1 MTRIFIFLLALAQ
14 AGMFAQKA
22 HLAKKMP
29 DIPTAGLSD
38 TEKAHIVTR
47 DNIGYI
53 LLKRLQVSDVA
64 VLRYDL
70 VYTKGIVIDLRT
82 SASLEVPASLV
93 SFFLSGD
100 TLSADRNTIFASTDQ
115 PGKPDETG
123 RFKRRVVLIVN
134 ENTQGA
140 AVCLAIQLQASAN
153 TIVIGS
159 ETAGICEPSFS
170 TIKPDILV
178 FPTPEGIRRGDDEL
192 LAFAI
197 SLINHP
203 SK

>member
-1 MTRIFIFLLALAQ
+1 MARIFIFLLALAQ
-14 AGMFAQKA
+14 VGIFAQKA
-22 HLAKKMP
+22 HLTKKMP
-29 DIPTAGLSD
+29 DIPTAGLPG

-64 VLRYDL
+64 ALRYDL

-82 SASLEVPASLV
+82 SAPLEIPASLV
-93 SFFLSGD
+93 SFFLPVD
-100 TLSADRNTIFASTDQ
+100 TLSVGRNTAFASTDQ
-115 PGKPDETG
+115 LDKPDDTG
-123 RFKRRVVLIVN
+123 HFKRRVVVIVN
-134 ENTQGA
+134 ENTRGP
-140 AVCLAIQLQASAN
+140 AVCLAIQLQSGPN
-153 TIVIGS
+153 TIVVGS
-159 ETAGICEPSFS
+159 ETAGVCEPVLE
-170 TIKPDILV
+170 TITPNILV
-178 FPTPEGIRRGDDEL
+178 FPTPEGIQRGDDEL